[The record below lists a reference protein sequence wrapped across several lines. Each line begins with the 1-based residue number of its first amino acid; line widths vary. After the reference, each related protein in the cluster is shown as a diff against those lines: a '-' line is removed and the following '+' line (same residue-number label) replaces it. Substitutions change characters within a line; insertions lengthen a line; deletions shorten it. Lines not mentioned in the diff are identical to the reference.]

1 MLVNTPDLTGPLA
14 ILIGIACL
22 LIVISVIAV
31 VRSQRRSPVAGLQ
44 TLVGG
49 TGTARTAVSPEG
61 TVYVQGE
68 LWRAVVH
75 GDTLEPGT
83 PIIVTGV
90 EGLKLIVKRKEDT
103 DG

>member
-1 MLVNTPDLTGPLA
+1 MLVNTPDFTGPLA

-22 LIVISVIAV
+22 LIVVSVIAV
-31 VRSQRRSPVAGLQ
+31 IRSQRQSPAAGLQ
-44 TLVGG
+44 TLVGSI
-49 TGTARTAVSPEG
+49 GTARTAISPEG

-68 LWRAVVH
+68 LWRAVAH
-75 GDTLEPGT
+75 GDTLEPGSRV
-83 PIIVTGV
+83 IVTGV